1 MKRANLL
8 VVGIMRDGLAAMR
21 ENMFDIHILDDLS
34 CKHFKATTFEF
45 PPVITV
51 NRLDNGTLE

>member
-1 MKRANLL
+1 MKKENLL
-8 VVGIMRDGLAAMR
+8 VVGIMRDGLAAIR
-21 ENMFDIHILDDLS
+21 DSMFDINILDDLS

>member
-1 MKRANLL
+1 M
-8 VVGIMRDGLAAMR
+8 VGIIRDGLASIR
-21 ENMFDIHILDDLS
+21 NNMFDIDILDDLS

-51 NRLDNGTLE
+51 KKLDNGTLK